1 MKDVHRKCESLIP
14 FYSARRSY
22 CVRAKDMTFELR
34 LASDQDED
42 SPKILKLK
50 FYFINETVNEL

>member
-42 SPKILKLK
+42 SPKIL
-50 FYFINETVNEL
+50 